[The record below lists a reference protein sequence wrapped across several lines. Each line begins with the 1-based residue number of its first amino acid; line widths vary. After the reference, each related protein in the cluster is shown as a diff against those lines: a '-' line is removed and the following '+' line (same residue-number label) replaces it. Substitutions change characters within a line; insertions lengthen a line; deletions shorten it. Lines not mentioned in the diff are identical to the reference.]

1 MLTDCLRFLFVP
13 QIWLFTLWETLWMW
27 VFWEDGAPQR
37 PLVLLPSTEAH
48 LEVSG
53 GMLGLEFLREAETLE
68 NREPNQRIRHSHPQL
83 LVFVTEP
90 RNHQVAGKY
99 LFLCQRCVISL
110 REIVPSKL
118 SEPLSYRW
126 GVNHHWSKGRI
137 NCKAIV
143 NPQFTTESPIHNSQL
158 RNSVFTDARTITAK
172 SYWTCIPCM
181 AIKITVVTVFR
192 LEKGLI
198 LSSKCL

>member
-1 MLTDCLRFLFVP
+1 
-13 QIWLFTLWETLWMW
+13 MW
-27 VFWEDGAPQR
+27 VFWEDGAPQH

-53 GMLGLEFLREAETLE
+53 GMLGLEFLQEAETLE

-90 RNHQVAGKY
+90 SNHQVAGKY

-126 GVNHHWSKGRI
+126 GVNRHWSKGRI

-143 NPQFTTESPIHNSQL
+143 NPQVEEFSFHRCKSNSRKKL
-158 RNSVFTDARTITAK
+158 LNLYSVYGRKNLTQ
-172 SYWTCIPCM
+172 
-181 AIKITVVTVFR
+181 
-192 LEKGLI
+192 
-198 LSSKCL
+198 CLQFLD